1 MQKYVLLGNWTDKA
15 RETFLE
21 IPERVKL
28 TKKIIGE
35 LKGSI
40 EFFFTMGE
48 YDFVA
53 IIDMPDEESMVKYL
67 FKAYEARYITIKT
80 LRAWTDAEF
89 AEMVSEI

>member
-15 RETFLE
+15 RESFLE
-21 IPERVKL
+21 IPERVEL

-40 EFFFTMGE
+40 DFFFTMGK
-48 YDFVA
+48 YDFIA

-67 FKAYEARYITIKT
+67 LKAYQARYITINT
-80 LRAWTDAEF
+80 LRAWTDTEF
-89 AEMVSEI
+89 AEMVSEL